1 MELVSYLLAA
11 LLGAIGLIFVV
22 AAGQGNAVA
31 RIAIGVVL
39 VAGAGLLVAL
49 ARLRPR
55 ETTITHKIDLSGD
68 VGLENV
74 TCRSCGASLSEKSV
88 KVRGGAIFIECE
100 YCAATYQLEEEP
112 KW

>member
-1 MELVSYLLAA
+1 MALLIYLLAGF
-11 LLGAIGLIFVV
+11 LGLFGLIFVV

-31 RIAIGVVL
+31 RIAIGVVMV
-39 VAGAGLLVAL
+39 VAAGVLIAL

-55 ETTITHKIDLSGD
+55 ETTITQKIDLSGD
-68 VGLENV
+68 VGLEDV
-74 TCRSCGASLSEKSV
+74 TCRSCGASLSAKSV
-88 KVRGGAIFIECE
+88 KVRAGAVFIECE